1 MLLTHAVE
9 QFLLYD
15 VSHSYPLVMTTRS
28 YVRVGG
34 TKLNLPS
41 LNAAGL
47 RCFVTGTRSWQTP
60 CGSCTLLLLRG
71 SQSDLK
77 VK

>member
-1 MLLTHAVE
+1 MLLTHSVE

-15 VSHSYPLVMTTRS
+15 VSHSPPLVMTTQS

-41 LNAAGL
+41 LYAAGL
-47 RCFVTGTRSWQTP
+47 RYFVTGTRSWQTP
-60 CGSCTLLLLRG
+60 CGSCPLLLLRG

-77 VK
+77 IK